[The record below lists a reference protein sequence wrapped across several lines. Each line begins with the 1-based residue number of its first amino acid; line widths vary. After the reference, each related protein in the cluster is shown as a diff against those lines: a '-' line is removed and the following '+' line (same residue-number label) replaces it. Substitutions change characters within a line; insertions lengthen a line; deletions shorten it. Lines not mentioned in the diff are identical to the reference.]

1 MERSF
6 GKWTILPL
14 EGEGSLVSVCSAK
27 MDWIG
32 HKSIAV
38 KSIRAV
44 IVFLIVASFHVKL
57 GFGNP
62 VVLNLSLW
70 IVRRR
75 VLVIRDDASII
86 IIGLRGKRVNDFLW
100 EKSVLSSN

>member
-1 MERSF
+1 MRE
-6 GKWTILPL
+6 
-14 EGEGSLVSVCSAK
+14 
-27 MDWIG
+27 
-32 HKSIAV
+32 SIV
-38 KSIRAV
+38 RNIVVVRV
-44 IVFLIVASFHVKL
+44 ILIVASFHIKL

-70 IVRRR
+70 AVRRR

-86 IIGLRGKRVNDFLW
+86 IIGLRGERANDFLW